1 MKPITS
7 LQCQTDTLIESIMQS
22 LTLTAIADAMKF
34 RTGMTLSDHADR
46 MHQWL
51 QITRV
56 FYLSGQQLLAKVSL
70 ALNRAYIESDN
81 LAIQRLVIIQAK
93 VDAVLADDG

>member
-1 MKPITS
+1 
-7 LQCQTDTLIESIMQS
+7 MQ
-22 LTLTAIADAMKF
+22 F
-34 RTGMTLSDHADR
+34 RAEMTFPDHADR

-56 FYLSGQQLLAKVSL
+56 FYLSGQQLLNTISL
-70 ALNRAYIESDN
+70 ELLRAYNIEN
-81 LAIQRLVIIQAK
+81 IPAIQRLEKIRTK

>member
-1 MKPITS
+1 
-7 LQCQTDTLIESIMQS
+7 
-22 LTLTAIADAMKF
+22 
-34 RTGMTLSDHADR
+34 

-56 FYLSGQQLLAKVSL
+56 FYLSGQQLLAKASL
-70 ALNRAYIESDN
+70 ALNRAYIENDT
-81 LAIQRLVIIQAK
+81 LAIQRLETIRAK

>member
-1 MKPITS
+1 
-7 LQCQTDTLIESIMQS
+7 
-22 LTLTAIADAMKF
+22 
-34 RTGMTLSDHADR
+34 

-56 FYLSGQQLLAKVSL
+56 FYLSGQQLLTKVSL
-70 ALNRAYIESDN
+70 ALNRAYIGKDTS
-81 LAIQRLVIIQAK
+81 AIQRLEIIRTK

>member
-1 MKPITS
+1 
-7 LQCQTDTLIESIMQS
+7 
-22 LTLTAIADAMKF
+22 
-34 RTGMTLSDHADR
+34 

-70 ALNRAYIESDN
+70 ALNRAYIEKDTS
-81 LAIQRLVIIQAK
+81 AIQRLKIIRAK
-93 VDAVLADDG
+93 VDAVLADDGGHCRTLQRAEKLP